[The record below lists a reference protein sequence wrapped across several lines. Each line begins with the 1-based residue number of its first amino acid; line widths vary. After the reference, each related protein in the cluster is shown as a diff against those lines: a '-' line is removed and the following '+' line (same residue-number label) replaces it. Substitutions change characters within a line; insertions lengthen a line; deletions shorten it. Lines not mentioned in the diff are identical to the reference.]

1 MRKHISLILK
11 LFVIVSLVF
20 AITACSSEPQ
30 GSAPSE
36 PDSEPG
42 GKTEPV
48 QMPVEKEEGKQKL
61 LALGA
66 VDPSKGLVP
75 GFIITA
81 TLDDGQSVQAV
92 EIGGSDGI
100 YWVGISEDSQT
111 GSIDTY
117 HFFKERNNK
126 TYTDQF
132 YSWFCLEDSTLVSQ
146 VFGEIADNLLFS
158 AYSDAIRNNLTFVE
172 KTTIDGRACSL
183 YSASI
188 NSQTIKIW
196 VDDTYG
202 ITLKME
208 YEGVSSIVYTV
219 VLSLEGVAGFPS
231 LYEMWHN
238 SVGYYIESGHSLSE
252 FVGTWSAPNAFDNGT
267 LTITAGGSATMT
279 INSTDHAGSVMITGN
294 MIVFTSTDGEAFFS
308 GLLAIDPEDPEMFEV
323 KNASYKNGN
332 FSGNNATL
340 HFAVKEN

>member
-1 MRKHISLILK
+1 MRKNISLILK

-75 GFIITA
+75 GFSITV
-81 TLDDGQSVQAV
+81 TLNDGQSVQAV
-92 EIGGSDGI
+92 EIGGSDGV
-100 YWVGISEDSQT
+100 YWVGISENSQT

-126 TYTDQF
+126 TYTDQLG
-132 YSWFCLEDSTLVSQ
+132 SWFCLEDSTLVSQ

-158 AYSDAIRNNLTFVE
+158 AYSDAIRSNLTFVE

-188 NSQTIKIW
+188 NSQTIKFW

-219 VLSLEGVAGFPS
+219 VLSLEGVAGFPP
-231 LYEMWHN
+231 LYEAIHN
-238 SVGYYIESGHSLSE
+238 GYGYYIESGHSLSE
-252 FVGTWSAPNAFDNGT
+252 FAGTWSAPYAFANGT

-308 GLLAIDPEDPEMFEV
+308 GLLAIVPEDPEMFEV

-332 FSGNNATL
+332 FSDDNSTL
-340 HFAVKEN
+340 HFAVKKN

>member
-75 GFIITA
+75 GFRITA

-92 EIGGSDGI
+92 EIGGTDGI

-158 AYSDAIRNNLTFVE
+158 AYSDPIRNNMTFVE

-188 NSQTIKIW
+188 NSQTIKFW

-238 SVGYYIESGHSLSE
+238 SVGYYIESEYLLSE
-252 FVGTWSAPNAFDNGT
+252 FVGTWSAPYAFDNGT
-267 LTITAGGSATMT
+267 LTISAGGSATMT
-279 INSTDHAGSVMITGN
+279 INSTDHAGSVMITDN
-294 MIVFTSTDGEAFFS
+294 MIVFTSTDGVAFFS
-308 GLLAIDPEDPEMFEV
+308 GLLAIVPEDPEMFEV

-332 FSGNNATL
+332 LSSDNATL
-340 HFAVKEN
+340 HFAVKKN

>member
-75 GFIITA
+75 GFSITA

-126 TYTDQF
+126 TYMDQF

-188 NSQTIKIW
+188 NSQTIKFW

-238 SVGYYIESGHSLSE
+238 TGYYIESEYLLSE

-267 LTITAGGSATMT
+267 LTISAGGSATMT

-294 MIVFTSTDGEAFFS
+294 MIVFTSTDGKAFFS

-340 HFAVKEN
+340 HFAVKKN

>member
-75 GFIITA
+75 GFSITA

-100 YWVGISEDSQT
+100 YWVGISENSQT

-340 HFAVKEN
+340 HFAVKKN

>member
-30 GSAPSE
+30 GSVPSE
-36 PDSEPG
+36 PDSEPS
-42 GKTEPV
+42 GKTDPV

-75 GFIITA
+75 GFSITA
-81 TLDDGQSVQAV
+81 TLNDGQSVQAV

-100 YWVGISEDSQT
+100 YWVGISENSQT

-117 HFFKERNNK
+117 HYFKERNNK
-126 TYTDQF
+126 TYTDQLG
-132 YSWFCLEDSTLVSQ
+132 SWFCLEDSTLVSQ

-188 NSQTIKIW
+188 NSQTIKFW

-238 SVGYYIESGHSLSE
+238 SVGYYIESAYSLSE
-252 FVGTWSAPNAFDNGT
+252 FVGTWSAPYAFGNGT
-267 LTITAGGSATMT
+267 LTISAGGSATMT

-308 GLLAIDPEDPEMFEV
+308 GLLAIVPDNAQMFEV
-323 KNASYKNGN
+323 KNASYKNGI
-332 FSGNNATL
+332 FSDDNSTL
-340 HFAVKEN
+340 HFAVKKN

>member
-238 SVGYYIESGHSLSE
+238 SVGYYIESEYLLSE

-323 KNASYKNGN
+323 KNASYNNGN